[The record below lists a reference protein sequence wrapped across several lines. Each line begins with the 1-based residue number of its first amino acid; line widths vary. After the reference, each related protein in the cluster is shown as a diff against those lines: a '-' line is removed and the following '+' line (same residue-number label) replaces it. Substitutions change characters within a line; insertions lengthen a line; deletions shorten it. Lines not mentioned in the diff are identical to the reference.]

1 MTFYQAEHFSWGK
14 SNVKDVRSQ
23 NDQMEQES
31 TCAVETL
38 PDGVETDCEQTLGPK
53 CAVQFQFVVTLI
65 AFHSWSF
72 QSFSS

>member
-1 MTFYQAEHFSWGK
+1 
-14 SNVKDVRSQ
+14 
-23 NDQMEQES
+23 MEQES

-38 PDGVETDCEQTLGPK
+38 PDGFETDCEQTLGPK
-53 CAVQFQFVVTLI
+53 SAAQFQFVVTLI